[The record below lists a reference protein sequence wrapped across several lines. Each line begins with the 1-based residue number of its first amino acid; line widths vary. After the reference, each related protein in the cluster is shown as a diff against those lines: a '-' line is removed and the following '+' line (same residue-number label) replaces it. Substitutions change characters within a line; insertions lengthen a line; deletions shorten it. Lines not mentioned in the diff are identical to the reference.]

1 MGEMSGTINVYNIEN
16 DPQSMQAYEELAAMI
31 RKHYAFWSFS
41 IATGKFVFSVKGVEG
56 EEFDRL
62 VRLAE
67 ITIKGKSSG

>member
-16 DPQSMQAYEELAAMI
+16 DPQSMQAYKELAAMI
-31 RKHYAFWSFS
+31 RKHDAFWSFS
-41 IATGKFVFSVKGVEG
+41 IATGKFVFSAKGVEG

-67 ITIKGKSSG
+67 ITIKGKPSG